1 MKQTLAE
8 QIQHLTPTNELS
20 FELIER
26 LSKDNKFFIHKYE
39 TLDTTKALIEVSAE
53 QLKTEYEAYD
63 QVIEESSGHNAG
75 YFEIQP
81 LHHEDHRVDQLNQ
94 FMYAELMKL
103 QPHSMLH
110 FDGSDDTF
118 DVYVVSK

>member
-1 MKQTLAE
+1 MTQPLADK
-8 QIQHLTPTNELS
+8 IKHLTPTAELS
-20 FELIER
+20 FELVER
-26 LSKDNKFFIHKYE
+26 LSVDNVFYIHKYE
-39 TLDTTKALIEVSAE
+39 TLDTTKALVQVTLE

-63 QVIEESSGHNAG
+63 QVIEESEGHNAG

-81 LHHEDHRVDQLNQ
+81 LHHRDERVDVLNKFMFEQLTT
-94 FMYAELMKL
+94 L
-103 QPHSMLH
+103 QPHAMLH